1 LILYFDVV
9 VGVDIVSASAANSC
23 RWLLLLLLFLL
34 LLLLLLLQLLLPRF
48 VLQWLLYSSNMPLL
62 LATRCCRC

>member
-9 VGVDIVSASAANSC
+9 VGVDIVSASAADSC
-23 RWLLLLLLFLL
+23 RWLMLLLLLVLMPM
-34 LLLLLLLQLLLPRF
+34 LLLLLQLLLARF

-62 LATRCCRC
+62 LATRRC